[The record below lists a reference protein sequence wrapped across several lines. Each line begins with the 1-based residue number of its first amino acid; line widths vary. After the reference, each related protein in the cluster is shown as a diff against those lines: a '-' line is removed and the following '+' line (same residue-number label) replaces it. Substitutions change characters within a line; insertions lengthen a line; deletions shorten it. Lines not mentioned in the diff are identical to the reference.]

1 MNKRHK
7 IYMKLNLVSLFF
19 VAVSFISVTLAWFAY
34 SGIVGVD
41 TEIGVKSWYIEF
53 QKDNSTVS
61 NNIVISPTE
70 IYPGMETISEKVDI
84 KNKGDSDAQISYS
97 IKSARILDD
106 ELLGLEPAALEDK
119 LSHDYPFHLNI
130 SLDKDFAVSKNGN
143 SQIEVSI
150 SWPLDSGND
159 QADSEWGSKTFDFLE
174 KENEKL
180 KVDQTYKVRQPLKII
195 ISMKAEQYMED
206 NDSPDLDYGL
216 GQVILY
222 DIKNNKR
229 CEQLS
234 NNCIKTYVIDTNNKV
249 GDISVSLL
257 PDLFATYSSGIYGEY
272 DNIYNEFVS
281 DWNTSNRSL
290 NIDDI
295 IKIISKDIT
304 NSVLVRDGFSND
316 IIGNIRY
323 GNRLNTEFDK
333 FSNNNG
339 YYTFLNEKFTYLT
352 TSKCY
357 WLKNNHNN
365 KSYAM
370 IKESDT
376 TSKIYEEIN
385 NECSIVPVIIASKVN
400 LEI

>member
-70 IYPGMETISEKVDI
+70 IYPGMKTISEKVDI

-130 SLDKDFAVSKNGN
+130 SLDKNYAVSKNGN

-174 KENEKL
+174 KESEKL

-229 CEQLS
+229 CKQLS

-281 DWNTSNRSL
+281 DWNTSNRPL

-370 IKESDT
+370 IKENES
-376 TSKIYEEIN
+376 TSKIYEETT
-385 NECSIVPVIIASKVN
+385 NECSVVPVIVASKVN

>member
-281 DWNTSNRSL
+281 DWNTSNRPL

-370 IKESDT
+370 IKENES
-376 TSKIYEEIN
+376 TSKIYEETT
-385 NECSIVPVIIASKVN
+385 NECSVVPVIVASKVN